1 MKKYTQ
7 EELTEILRKHKLWLQ
22 HETEGERADL
32 YSADLRYADLSSANL
47 SSADLSAADLS
58 SANLRSANLSAA
70 DLRSANLRS
79 ANLRSANLSYAD
91 LRSADLRS
99 ANLRSANLSYANLS
113 SADLRSANLSLDE
126 IRAERW
132 GRLWLAQ
139 NTITPIGGFTAFKK
153 VDGDAIVT
161 LQIPADAKRLNAI
174 GSRKIRVSKALVVS
188 ASVPDKT
195 EFRSSYNKEF
205 IYRIGEEVSSDFDE
219 RVTEEC
225 SKGIH
230 CFLTEEEAIQY

>member
-32 YSADLRYADLSSANL
+32 YSADLRYADLSDATLCYANL
-47 SSADLSAADLS
+47 SDANLRY
-58 SANLRSANLSAA
+58 ANLRSANLS
-70 DLRSANLRS
+70 SANLR
-79 ANLRSANLSYAD
+79 Y
-91 LRSADLRS
+91 
-99 ANLRSANLSYANLS
+99 
-113 SADLRSANLSLDE
+113 ANLSLDE

-153 VDGDAIVT
+153 VEGDAILT
-161 LQIPADAKRLNAI
+161 LAVPADALRVNAI

-188 ASVPDKT
+188 ASVPGQV
-195 EFRSSYNKEF
+195 EFKSKHESKF
-205 IYRIGEEVSSDFDE
+205 IYVVGSEVSSEFDDQL
-219 RVTEEC
+219 TEEC